1 MAGPAREI
9 AVRGGT
15 VVTSSDAVVADVLVR
30 DGRIVAVGALD
41 DVPAT
46 VIDATGCFVIPGGV
60 DTHTHLENPSLGV
73 TRSADDFETGTL
85 AAACGGTT
93 TIVDFVKKEPDRS
106 LYDSFV
112 RRKERAESVIGIDLG
127 LHPVVPSAAL
137 TDGSFDDLERLTADF
152 GTASWKF
159 FMAYPGLLMVDDAT
173 LIEGMRRCER
183 LGVLA
188 MVHAENGHLV
198 ADAVSRLVE
207 GGCTAEHFHH
217 DAHSHIAEAEAVNR
231 AIAIA
236 ETTGAT
242 LFVVHVSSRDA
253 AARIAAARADGVAV
267 HGETC
272 PQYLLGSL
280 EQYQHLG
287 FEAAAFVCSPPIR
300 ERANQEHL
308 WRALQTGAL
317 STIGTDHAAFTM
329 CQPDDLPPQ
338 KPYGR
343 DYFPRV
349 PNGVPGI
356 EERLEVMYE
365 AGVVQGRFDI
375 CRFVELVAT
384 APAKLFGLYPRKGAI
399 VPGADADLVVWD
411 PAAPHTIDATK
422 LHHRADYSIYDGM
435 AVSGAPRLVMSRGD
449 VLVSPDGV
457 DVEPGRGRYLHR
469 LPLRGAAVA
478 R

>member
-1 MAGPAREI
+1 M
-9 AVRGGT
+9 
-15 VVTSSDAVVADVLVR
+15 
-30 DGRIVAVGALD
+30 
-41 DVPAT
+41 
-46 VIDATGCFVIPGGV
+46 IDATGCFVIPGGV

-253 AARIAAARADGVAV
+253 AARDRRGAGRRCGGARRDLPAVPARVARAVPAPRVRGGGVRVLSADPRAGEPGAPVAGAADRRAV
-267 HGETC
+267 DDRHRPRPRSRCASPTTC
-272 PQYLLGSL
+272 RRRS
-280 EQYQHLG
+280 
-287 FEAAAFVCSPPIR
+287 R
-300 ERANQEHL
+300 
-308 WRALQTGAL
+308 TGATT
-317 STIGTDHAAFTM
+317 S
-329 CQPDDLPPQ
+329 
-338 KPYGR
+338 
-343 DYFPRV
+343 
-349 PNGVPGI
+349 PG
-356 EERLEVMYE
+356 
-365 AGVVQGRFDI
+365 
-375 CRFVELVAT
+375 CPT
-384 APAKLFGLYPRKGAI
+384 ACPASR
-399 VPGADADLVVWD
+399 
-411 PAAPHTIDATK
+411 
-422 LHHRADYSIYDGM
+422 
-435 AVSGAPRLVMSRGD
+435 SGSR
-449 VLVSPDGV
+449 
-457 DVEPGRGRYLHR
+457 
-469 LPLRGAAVA
+469 
-478 R
+478 